1 MPSTSRRRSTSA
13 ATLGRFA
20 ACLLLSVGAV
30 ACGRDA
36 AEEHEEAPAAA
47 ERTALPFTGSVEA
60 VDTVASMVTVRNDD
74 VPGWMSPMSMSY
86 RMDPQT
92 PLRELQPGDRV
103 RATVYTG
110 DFTTLYGVE
119 EVAP

>member
-1 MPSTSRRRSTSA
+1 MPTPTIRRSTRA
-13 ATLGRFA
+13 ARLHRFA
-20 ACLLLSVGAV
+20 VCLLLASGAV
-30 ACGRDA
+30 ACGGDV
-36 AEEHEEAPAAA
+36 EEHEAPAAG
-47 ERTALPFTGSVEA
+47 ERTALAFTGSVEA
-60 VDTVASMVTVRNDD
+60 VDTVAGTVTVRNDD

-86 RMDPQT
+86 RVDPPA

-119 EVAP
+119 VVTP